1 MHIHHMGG
9 QFWPAG
15 GGGDSVETSGGSL
28 VVVWSYVDEFVPRV
42 VVTAGVVV
50 LNVVEGNVAIVT
62 AVARVDVGVEAGVV
76 IGDTLV
82 GESVPGGQSIS
93 SEESEQSKWPSHCFE
108 VLKHSLR

>member
-1 MHIHHMGG
+1 
-9 QFWPAG
+9 
-15 GGGDSVETSGGSL
+15 
-28 VVVWSYVDEFVPRV
+28 V

-93 SEESEQSKWPSHCFE
+93 SEESEQSK
-108 VLKHSLR
+108 